1 MANIK
6 ISGFYDEVSSNL
18 DEQIKLIK
26 EYGESYL
33 CPRVVDGKNIAN
45 YTEQEFRS
53 TIKPRLDNA
62 GIKFSSIGSPIGKI
76 GLYDDEAYE
85 SQLTK
90 LKELVKICKDMDCK
104 YIRIF
109 SFRVKASGNY
119 DEYFPEVVK
128 KLRGFLKVVE
138 GTDVILLHENEK
150 RIYGD
155 TPERCLQLYKEINHP
170 QFKLAFDAS
179 NFIQCDVN
187 VPKAY
192 EMLKDY
198 VVYYHI
204 KDCSPEKVEVPVG
217 LGLGNYKEM
226 IKDLIVN
233 RNYEGFMTLE
243 PHTGKYAD
251 HKKLFYIFG
260 WFTWMLPYVGNWNK
274 VFKRINAAKGISPM
288 QSVTRKDI
296 FTWQY
301 QGLKEIIDE
310 VEKENK

>member
-26 EYGESYL
+26 EFGESYL
-33 CPRVVDGKNIAN
+33 CPRVVDGKNIAS
-45 YTEQEFRS
+45 YTAEEFEK
-53 TIKPRLDNA
+53 TIKPRLDKA
-62 GIKFSSIGSPIGKI
+62 GIKFSSIGSPIGKV
-76 GLYDDEAYE
+76 GLYDEEGFNA
-85 SQLTK
+85 QLTK
-90 LKELVKICKDMDCK
+90 LKELVKICKLMDCK
-104 YIRIF
+104 YIRMF
-109 SFRVKASGNY
+109 SFRVKENGDYNAY
-119 DEYFPEVVK
+119 YPVVVK
-128 KLRGFLKVVE
+128 KLRAFLEVVK
-138 GTDVILLHENEK
+138 GTDIILLHENEK
-150 RIYGD
+150 HIYGD
-155 TPERCLQLYKEINHP
+155 TPERCLQLYKEINDP
-170 QFKLAFDAS
+170 QFQLAFDAS
-179 NFIQCDVN
+179 NFIQCSVN

-226 IKDLIVN
+226 IKDLIIN
-233 RNYEGFMTLE
+233 RKYEGFMTLE

-251 HKKLFYIFG
+251 TKKLFYLFG
-260 WFTWMLPYVGNWNK
+260 WFTWMLPYVGKWSK
-274 VFKRINAAKGISPM
+274 VFKRINAAKNIAPM
-288 QSVTRKDI
+288 QTVTRKDI

-301 QGLKEIIDE
+301 EGLKNIIAE